1 MAAIAFAAA
10 AFFTVGL
17 VLRRWGLVAL
27 PVAGW
32 PLAYFGSTQGWCCNG
47 LVGAD
52 LWFVAAI
59 ALASG
64 GAAAVGVVLGRRWW
78 GRIQDDSPQ
87 ST

>member
-47 LVGAD
+47 LVGAE
-52 LWFVAAI
+52 WFVAAI

-87 ST
+87 SA